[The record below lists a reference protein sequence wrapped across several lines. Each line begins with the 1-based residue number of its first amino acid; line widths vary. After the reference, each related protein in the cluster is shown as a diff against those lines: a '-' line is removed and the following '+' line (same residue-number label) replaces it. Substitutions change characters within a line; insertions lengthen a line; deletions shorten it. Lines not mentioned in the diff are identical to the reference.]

1 MSLGKF
7 VFWDCPSNDLK
18 WMLIVKKTRQS
29 KTKATLDIP
38 FFSLRFLD
46 IKMQTF
52 SNNKYKG
59 EANLQ
64 FYCNV
69 SLIGN

>member
-7 VFWDCPSNDLK
+7 VFWDCPTNDLK
-18 WMLIVKKTRQS
+18 WMLSVKKKNTWQS

-64 FYCNV
+64 F
-69 SLIGN
+69 

>member
-1 MSLGKF
+1 
-7 VFWDCPSNDLK
+7 
-18 WMLIVKKTRQS
+18 MLSVKKNTQQS
-29 KTKATLDIP
+29 KIKATLDIP
-38 FFSLRFLD
+38 FFSIRFLD

-52 SNNKYKG
+52 SNTKYKG